1 MNLRLELSMIEKE
14 FLIGFK
20 GLYLFLDYKDNNF
33 LSQAFI
39 NSTSVSQYKP

>member
-1 MNLRLELSMIEKE
+1 MNLRLELSMIEQE
-14 FLIGFK
+14 FVIGFK
-20 GLYLFLDYKDNNF
+20 GLHLFLDYKGKNF